1 MQTTSVPFRLALS
14 SALFTALFATL
25 VPAQAQNAGTPAA
38 RLDIAGV
45 RIGMTEAEAV
55 KAVQAFDASA
65 RPKRSLATFPYYDGV
80 NSLQSPEFLDH
91 IGFAMAG
98 SGIGIWFAGPPSE
111 PRVIAVT
118 RRGSA
123 PQPPGSEQMMASL
136 VERYGPYAARTPPV
150 AGGRAV
156 VHWSEEGKPQ
166 CSVDKDRKGQRIPWN
181 NAMGTLLQPG
191 AVKVLEQY
199 ARQRVPHLVAALG
212 PTPDVAR
219 CGIVLRYEWN
229 SEPVQSF
236 EAWLVDQGG
245 MIAASRRSAE
255 WVEQLKAEAVRK
267 LKGQGTAPKF

>member
-1 MQTTSVPFRLALS
+1 
-14 SALFTALFATL
+14 
-25 VPAQAQNAGTPAA
+25 
-38 RLDIAGV
+38 
-45 RIGMTEAEAV
+45 
-55 KAVQAFDASA
+55 
-65 RPKRSLATFPYYDGV
+65 
-80 NSLQSPEFLDH
+80 
-91 IGFAMAG
+91 
-98 SGIGIWFAGPPSE
+98 
-111 PRVIAVT
+111 
-118 RRGSA
+118 
-123 PQPPGSEQMMASL
+123 MMASL
-136 VERYGPYAARTPPV
+136 VARYGPYAARTPPV

-156 VHWSEEGKPQ
+156 VHWSEDGKPQ

-199 ARQRVPHLVAALG
+199 ARQRVPHLVDALG

-229 SEPVQSF
+229 SEPVQNF

-245 MIAASRRSAE
+245 MVASNRRSAE

>member
-1 MQTTSVPFRLALS
+1 MQTGTVLSRLALAV
-14 SALFTALFATL
+14 ALIAGAL
-25 VPAQAQNAGTPAA
+25 PAQAQNATTPAA
-38 RLDIAGV
+38 KLDIAGV

-55 KAVQAFDASA
+55 KAVQA
-65 RPKRSLATFPYYDGV
+65 
-80 NSLQSPEFLDH
+80 
-91 IGFAMAG
+91 
-98 SGIGIWFAGPPSE
+98 
-111 PRVIAVT
+111 
-118 RRGSA
+118 
-123 PQPPGSEQMMASL
+123 L
-136 VERYGPYAARTPPV
+136 VARYGPYAARTPPV

-156 VHWSEEGKPQ
+156 VHWSEDGKPQ

-199 ARQRVPHLVAALG
+199 ARQRVPHLVEALG
-212 PTPDVAR
+212 PNLDVAR

-229 SEPVQSF
+229 SEPVQNF

-245 MIAASRRSAE
+245 MIASNRKSAE